1 MTFFQCYLQLWLLVS
16 LCSVDCISIEFLI
29 QLSVKCQFWVTLKLS
44 SDCAGK
50 FQKKKSCFYLM
61 AQENI
66 ISNEQIYKWM
76 IYIVRAAVAIFANPR
91 TYIIIKIKTTFQ
103 LPVYCKVPI
112 ASWECWVY
120 VRHMAPPMSEHVHVF
135 FSTSSFNAFP
145 IY

>member
-1 MTFFQCYLQLWLLVS
+1 MERFLKRGKYQLQLKMFDIFPVLPPALIIGVIVLCWLHFNRIPDSIIREMPILGNIETFIR
-16 LCSVDCISIEFLI
+16 LCWKIL
-29 QLSVKCQFWVTLKLS
+29 
-44 SDCAGK
+44 
-50 FQKKKSCFYLM
+50 KKKSCFYLM

-91 TYIIIKIKTTFQ
+91 TYMIIKIKTTFQ

-120 VRHMAPPMSEHVHVF
+120 M
-135 FSTSSFNAFP
+135 
-145 IY
+145 